1 MGERP
6 DDHRGMDPQT
16 TRQGRLLSGEGTPVK
31 GRGARLDRLPLTAF
45 GSKAGCGHL
54 RRKGGNAMSFRGDG
68 KVYLE
73 VEVNEEVSKDE
84 NPNVPYGAEETAR
97 DVVDCIQHGARVV
110 RYHARYDDG
119 RPAWVDDEVS
129 RAIVATPAREVDP
142 LAYPG
147 YQESFDRIWA
157 LAEHPPADTGLLV
170 APFGPAQHVKRFLWQ
185 EDENQFKAVDFAADD
200 RFIKLGL
207 APQHRG
213 VQRSRPTLGDTG
225 HPHRDPA
232 ATIEHQ
238 AVLLRPL
245 GAQ

>member
-1 MGERP
+1 MTATMGERP

-84 NPNVPYGAEETAR
+84 NPNVPYGAEGTAR

-110 RYHARYDDG
+110 RYHARATSDSETASDQRVAG
-119 RPAWVDDEVS
+119 RCSAVADRSLTWARRLSAAINAAAGSGERHNPEV
-129 RAIVATPAREVDP
+129 V
-142 LAYPG
+142 
-147 YQESFDRIWA
+147 
-157 LAEHPPADTGLLV
+157 
-170 APFGPAQHVKRFLWQ
+170 
-185 EDENQFKAVDFAADD
+185 
-200 RFIKLGL
+200 
-207 APQHRG
+207 
-213 VQRSRPTLGDTG
+213 GDKS
-225 HPHRDPA
+225 
-232 ATIEHQ
+232 
-238 AVLLRPL
+238 
-245 GAQ
+245 GA